1 MQTDWTDKKLE
12 ILLVAEKLFA
22 TEGFDGTS
30 IRAIA
35 KIAKINIAMVSYYF
49 GSKEK
54 LLESIV
60 VYRIGGMRM
69 HLENIVNSNAT
80 PFEKIDA
87 AIAHYVQQVN
97 SNRNIHQILHSESTN
112 KKRNL
117 DIDIVN
123 EVKLNNIRLM
133 KAIVEEGQNS
143 GLFHKDV
150 QVELFSPIIIGSL
163 MYFNMN
169 RDLYTLLFQLK
180 TEQDFNSYILNDLTK
195 HIQRTIKALLVYEK

>member
-1 MQTDWTDKKLE
+1 MHVDWTDKKLE

-22 TEGFDGTS
+22 SEGFDGTS

-54 LLESIV
+54 LLEAIV

-69 HLENIVNSNAT
+69 HLENIVKADLT
-80 PFEKIDA
+80 PFQKIDA

-97 SNRNIHQILHSESTN
+97 SNRNIHQILHSESSN

-117 DIDIVN
+117 DIDFVN

-133 KAIVEEGQNS
+133 KIIVEEGQS
-143 GLFHKDV
+143 LGLFQKSI

-180 TEQDFNSYILNDLTK
+180 TEEDFDNYILNDLTK